1 MLSSLM
7 GWVGVLQTQRQA
19 WIEGKW
25 GMAVLTVFLRLG
37 LVGNDE
43 LLPEVRQAEPL
54 RLRTVR
60 GENRS

>member
-1 MLSSLM
+1 
-7 GWVGVLQTQRQA
+7 
-19 WIEGKW
+19 
-25 GMAVLTVFLRLG
+25 MAVLTVFLRLG